1 MDSSQSQAILDSL
14 AALSRQ
20 AEKQA
25 EIFTA
30 QLSQQAAQ
38 VSELT
43 EKISEQQVAID
54 MAQNATPAPKVK
66 KEPKD
71 HSIAQMKL
79 GFGGSQVS
87 AHSNVSEG
95 SADVQFLRTMI
106 NPNYGDA
113 ATLSK
118 TKQEQYMLAKIQSEY
133 KAKIPV
139 LSYTAPTDA
148 VSAVSNYHEWRQCL
162 LQYYTVLSPVLAERT
177 KLFLDGIDID
187 KFLDGNSTNVVY
199 PVIDDADYPN
209 LTKLMAKSAIT
220 STIPTALK
228 YLVEQETMTDIF
240 PSLKNLHCVLQPN
253 SVEQRT
259 SQLIKFWDSKMLS
272 ADTISI
278 FGGRLQQLF
287 DQHNAATITEKI
299 PQSQLLAAFKNGVA
313 TGAHSLRYKEAL
325 KVMKYRSQQMDFQNS
340 VIWLETNADTT
351 QPLTPTPADQ
361 QASAARTNSQHGPG
375 GERGYQ
381 RGKGGKGRGGKGGKG
396 GKGRKAG
403 KNADPAPNPP
413 IAGSPTYNQTYYK
426 VEDADGNEIITKEVS
441 DRRGAQ
447 PCFTKFQEGKCDR
460 EDCLYSHD
468 FNLESRPERARGR
481 PDKDPAAS
489 NVKFDYDKFEAKAS
503 SLNGTAEDDDD
514 FDYVHDLGFNHSAA
528 CAKSS
533 AQTWAKAEQE
543 ELASL
548 EGKFKPTASI
558 SHDACIVFLTLL
570 TTGIIYLV
578 FPLLAPFFS
587 GVFDVCI
594 KTTTAFLGSPESF
607 LFLLVTVASF
617 LTVFFNTA
625 TVFFN
630 TTTVLCAQFSS
641 AVRWMGSFH
650 ATYQVILDGGCTFT
664 MSGDKGLFVPSS
676 LSPIDENVGLAE
688 SGLKVKATHYGKI
701 SVGGQLID
709 ALYVPDFRQTMIS
722 MGQLEKMGLRYTVI
736 GNIRNFLTPNNSVF
750 LSFTLAANN
759 LYILSSSVC
768 SNSASSA

>member
-1 MDSSQSQAILDSL
+1 MDSSQSQAILDAL
-14 AALSRQ
+14 AVLSRQ
-20 AEKQA
+20 TEKQA

-30 QLSQQAAQ
+30 QLSEQAAK

-43 EKISEQQVAID
+43 EQLTEQQVAID
-54 MAQNATPAPKVK
+54 MAKHATPLAPQVK

-71 HSIAQMKL
+71 HSIAKMRL
-79 GFGGSQVS
+79 GFGGSQAS
-87 AHSNVSEG
+87 ANSNVSQG

-139 LSYTAPTDA
+139 LTYTAPTDQ

-162 LQYYTVLSPVLAERT
+162 LQYYTVLSPVLAETT
-177 KLFLDGIDID
+177 KFFLDGIDID
-187 KFLDGNSTNVVY
+187 KFLDGNSTNVIY
-199 PVIDDADYPN
+199 PVIDDVDYPD
-209 LTKLMAKSAIT
+209 LIKLMAKSAIT

-278 FGGRLQQLF
+278 FGGRLQQIF
-287 DQHNAATITEKI
+287 DQHNASTTTEKI

-325 KVMKYRSQQMDFQNS
+325 KVMKYRSQQLDFQNS
-340 VIWLETNADTT
+340 VIWLEANVDAT
-351 QPLTPTPADQ
+351 QALTPTPADQ
-361 QASAARTNSQHGPG
+361 QASAARTNIQQGPG

-381 RGKGGKGRGGKGGKG
+381 RGRGDKGKGGKG
-396 GKGRKAG
+396 GKGRKGG
-403 KNADPAPNPP
+403 KNANPAPNPS

-426 VEDADGNEIITKEVS
+426 VEDADGNEVITKEVS

-460 EDCLYSHD
+460 EDCPYSHD
-468 FNLESRPERARGR
+468 FNLESRPERARRGR
-481 PDKDPAAS
+481 PEKEVVS
-489 NVKFDYDKFEAKAS
+489 NVKCDYDNASDLLEAKAS

-514 FDYVHDLGFNHSAA
+514 FDYAYDLGFTHSVA
-528 CAKSS
+528 CAKFS
-533 AQTWAKAEQE
+533 AQI
-543 ELASL
+543 
-548 EGKFKPTASI
+548 EGKPTASI

-578 FPLLAPFFS
+578 FPLFAPFFS
-587 GVFDVCI
+587 GGFDTCV
-594 KTTTAFLGSPESF
+594 KTTTAFLGSPQSL
-607 LFLLVTVASF
+607 LFLLLTAASF
-617 LTVFFNTA
+617 LTVFLNTA
-625 TVFFN
+625 TVFYN

-641 AVRWMGSFH
+641 AVRWMGSFN
-650 ATYQVILDGGCTFT
+650 AAYQVILDGGCTFT

-676 LSPIDENVGLAE
+676 LSPINESVGLAE
-688 SGLKVKATHYGKI
+688 SGHEVKATHYGKI

-709 ALYVPDFRQTMIS
+709 SLYVPDFRQTMIS
-722 MGQLEKMGLRYTVI
+722 MGQLEKMGLRYTAI

-750 LSFTLAANN
+750 LSFTLATNN
-759 LYILSSSVC
+759 LYVLSSSVC